1 MEIRVLR
8 YFLTVVQEGSITQ
21 AAKAL
26 HVTQPT
32 LSRQLMELEEELG
45 QQLFIRGSRRIS
57 LTEEGLLLRQ
67 RAEEILSL
75 IDKTTTE
82 FSAMDDA
89 SIRGEVRIG
98 CGEGEPI
105 RFIARTLTAMR
116 RSYPFIQ
123 THFYSGNAPDVL
135 DKLDK
140 GLTDFAVV
148 FGPLDLTPY
157 HYLRLPGAHH
167 WGLLMPKGCPLS
179 QKGTISPADLL
190 SLPLICSAQ
199 ALEQNEFA
207 GWLGVPVEQLHI
219 VAIYNLFY
227 NASLLVQEGLG
238 YATSFDNLAPTG
250 PASLLCHRPF
260 HPPLQAIPYLLWKK
274 SHRFS
279 KASRIFLEAYPQR
292 FNGHLIRHVISNS
305 SKSSLCPIIRTQGG
319 FFILSEKL
327 WLCV

>member
-32 LSRQLMELEEELG
+32 LSRQLMELEGELG

-207 GWLGVPVEQLHI
+207 GWLGVPVERPAVTETTALG
-219 VAIYNLFY
+219 AAYLAGLACGFY
-227 NASLLVQEGLG
+227 KNSDA
-238 YATSFDNLAPTG
+238 LAEDAEPPTVFE
-250 PASLLCHRPF
+250 P
-260 HPPLQAIPYLLWKK
+260 
-274 SHRFS
+274 
-279 KASRIFLEAYPQR
+279 KADDAARA
-292 FNGHLIRHVISNS
+292 
-305 SKSSLCPIIRTQGG
+305 
-319 FFILSEKL
+319 EKL
-327 WLCV
+327 SAWEAALGRVLLRGNG

>member
-1 MEIRVLR
+1 
-8 YFLTVVQEGSITQ
+8 
-21 AAKAL
+21 
-26 HVTQPT
+26 
-32 LSRQLMELEEELG
+32 
-45 QQLFIRGSRRIS
+45 
-57 LTEEGLLLRQ
+57 
-67 RAEEILSL
+67 
-75 IDKTTTE
+75 
-82 FSAMDDA
+82 MDDA

-250 PASLLCHRPF
+250 PASPLCHRPF

-279 KASRIFLEAYPQR
+279 KASRIFLE
-292 FNGHLIRHVISNS
+292 HIRKDLTAIS
-305 SKSSLCPIIRTQGG
+305 LDT
-319 FFILSEKL
+319 
-327 WLCV
+327 